1 MEQQLNSCSRRLKA
15 VDSSEL
21 SLGRSAR
28 RVESLEVERMQFSDN
43 EDFAKQLDA
52 QDSLHVFREKFHLP
66 ANRSGEPLIYFAGNS
81 LGLMPKAAKQIVEQE
96 LEDWAKLGVDAHLK
110 AKTPWYSYHE
120 TLRGPAARLVGA
132 KPIEVICMNSLTV
145 NLHLMMAT
153 FYRPTRSRFK
163 ILMEEPAF
171 PSDTYAI
178 KTQIIHHGLDPKG
191 ALVLA
196 RPGSG
201 EFTVRTETILDLIEK
216 HADETAVVLIGGVN
230 FFTGQLFDI
239 PTITAAAQK
248 HGIAV
253 GVDLAHAIGNVPL
266 SLHDWNVDFAVWCS
280 YKYLNAGPG
289 AVAGAFIHERH
300 ATNANLPRLAGWFG
314 NDPNTR
320 FRMHLEPEFIPV
332 PSADGWQISNP
343 PILSMAPLRASLAI
357 FAEAG
362 MDALRQ
368 KSIKLTNYLQFLL
381 ESEPDGQSKKQY
393 TIITPRQAD
402 QRGCQLSILVREHPK
417 ELFTKLEAAGVKCDF
432 REPNVIRAA
441 PTPLYNTFHEV
452 WHFADILRRND

>member
-1 MEQQLNSCSRRLKA
+1 LDVQRGALNLWK
-15 VDSSEL
+15 
-21 SLGRSAR
+21 
-28 RVESLEVERMQFSDN
+28 VERMQFSDN

-81 LGLMPKAAKQIVEQE
+81 LGLMPKTAKQIVEQE

-120 TLRGPAARLVGA
+120 ALREPTARLVGA
-132 KPIEVICMNSLTV
+132 QPVEVICMNSLTV

-153 FYRPTRSRFK
+153 FYRPTKARFK
-163 ILMEEPAF
+163 ILMEDPAF

-178 KTQIIHHGLDPKG
+178 KTQIVHHRLEPKE

-196 RPGSG
+196 RPREG
-201 EFTVRTETILDLIEK
+201 EFTVRAEEILDLIEK
-216 HADETAVVLIGGVN
+216 HADELAVVLIGGVN
-230 FFTGQLFDI
+230 FFTGQWFDI

-248 HGIAV
+248 RGITV
-253 GVDLAHAIGNVPL
+253 GVDLAHAIGNLPL
-266 SLHDWNVDFAVWCS
+266 LLHDWNIDFAVWCS

-289 AVAGAFIHERH
+289 AVAGAFVHKRH
-300 ATNANLPRLAGWFG
+300 ATNTNLPRLAGWFG

-320 FRMHLEPEFIPV
+320 FRLHLEPEFIPV
-332 PSADGWQISNP
+332 ASADGWQISNP

-357 FAEAG
+357 FEEAG
-362 MDALRQ
+362 GMESLRK
-368 KSIKLTNYLQFLL
+368 KSIKLTNYFQFLL
-381 ESEPDGQSKKQY
+381 EDGGAGKRFKV
-393 TIITPRQAD
+393 ITPRESSE
-402 QRGCQLSILVREHPK
+402 RGCQLSIQAQEHAK
-417 ELFTKLEAAGVKCDF
+417 KLFGKLEAAGVKCDF

-452 WHFADILRRND
+452 WRFANVLR

>member
-1 MEQQLNSCSRRLKA
+1 
-15 VDSSEL
+15 
-21 SLGRSAR
+21 
-28 RVESLEVERMQFSDN
+28 MQFSNN

-52 QDSLHVFREKFHLP
+52 EDSLHVFRKKFHLP
-66 ANRSGEPLIYFAGNS
+66 ANKGGAPLIYFAGNS
-81 LGLMPKAAKQIVEQE
+81 LGLMPKSARKIVEQE
-96 LEDWAKLGVDAHLK
+96 LADWAHLGVDAHLK
-110 AKTPWYSYHE
+110 GKTQWYSYHE
-120 TLRGPAARLVGA
+120 TLREPTARLVGA

-153 FYRPTRSRFK
+153 FYRPTKSRFK
-163 ILMEEPAF
+163 ILMEDPAF

-178 KTQIIHHGLDPKG
+178 KTQIVQHGLSAKE
-191 ALVLA
+191 ALILA
-196 RPGSG
+196 RPRSG
-201 EFTVRTETILDLIEK
+201 EFTIRTEEIFDLIEK
-216 HADETAVVLIGGVN
+216 HAPELAVVLIGGVN
-230 FFTGQLFDI
+230 FFTGQFFDI
-239 PTITAAAQK
+239 PTITTAAQK
-248 HGIAV
+248 HGITV

-289 AVAGAFIHERH
+289 AVAGVFVHERH
-300 ATNANLPRLAGWFG
+300 ATNTNLPRLAGWFG

-357 FAEAG
+357 FEETG
-362 MDALRQ
+362 MEALRQ
-368 KSIKLTNYLQFLL
+368 KSIKLTSYLQFLL
-381 ESEPDGQSKKQY
+381 ESEPDGRSKKQY

-417 ELFTKLEAAGVKCDF
+417 ELFAKLQAADVKCDL

-452 WHFADILRRND
+452 WRFANILRRSD

>member
-1 MEQQLNSCSRRLKA
+1 LDVQRGALNLWK
-15 VDSSEL
+15 
-21 SLGRSAR
+21 
-28 RVESLEVERMQFSDN
+28 VERMQFSDN

-66 ANRSGEPLIYFAGNS
+66 ANSSGEPLIYFAGNS

-120 TLRGPAARLVGA
+120 TLREPAARLVGA
-132 KPIEVICMNSLTV
+132 QPIEVICMNSLTV

-153 FYRPTRSRFK
+153 FYRPTKSRFK
-163 ILMEEPAF
+163 ILMEDPAF

-178 KTQIIHHGLDPKG
+178 KTQIIHHGLNLKD
-191 ALVLA
+191 ALILA
-196 RPGSG
+196 RPRSG
-201 EFTVRTETILDLIEK
+201 EFTVRTEEILDLIEK
-216 HADETAVVLIGGVN
+216 HADELAVVLIGGVN
-230 FFTGQLFDI
+230 FFTGQFFDI

-248 HGIAV
+248 HGIRV

-289 AVAGAFIHERH
+289 AVAGAFVHERH
-300 ATNANLPRLAGWFG
+300 ATNTNLPRLAGWFG
-314 NDPNTR
+314 NDPDTR
-320 FRMHLEPEFIPV
+320 FRMHLEREFIPV

-357 FAEAG
+357 FEEAG
-362 MDALRQ
+362 MDGLRQ
-368 KSIKLTNYLQFLL
+368 KSIELTNYLQFLL

-417 ELFTKLEAAGVKCDF
+417 ELFAKLEAAGVKCDF
-432 REPNVIRAA
+432 REPNVIRVA

-452 WHFADILRRND
+452 WRFANILRRGD